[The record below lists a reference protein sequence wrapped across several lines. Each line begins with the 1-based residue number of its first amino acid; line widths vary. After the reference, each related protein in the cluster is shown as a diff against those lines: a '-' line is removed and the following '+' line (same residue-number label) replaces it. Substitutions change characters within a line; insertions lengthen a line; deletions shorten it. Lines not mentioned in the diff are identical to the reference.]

1 MKLLPVT
8 ANSIT
13 NWKLMVQSKLT
24 LSEGFVPPL
33 GTACGHV
40 TVVEEDLN
48 AAVEMFH
55 EGKI

>member
-1 MKLLPVT
+1 
-8 ANSIT
+8 
-13 NWKLMVQSKLT
+13 MVQTKLT
-24 LSEGFVPPL
+24 LLEVFVPPL